1 MKDNG
6 ILKTIKLSYVI
17 ISALECV
24 LGLVMLFYP
33 GFSLSAMGVI
43 LGVGLLVFGA
53 VELVVY
59 FTGNAPLLMSR
70 NVLAMGIFFAVL
82 GVIVIANPLELMNFI
97 CIMVGIGILAG
108 SLFKIQT
115 VLEAR
120 RYVSAGGWWLTF
132 AALLLSAAAGIVLI
146 FSPNASANVLVILLG
161 ISLLFNGVLNICDV
175 TYISRYVK
183 KAKDYYRNNFD
194 YSDVVYDD
202 SDDTHLDE

>member
-6 ILKTIKLSYVI
+6 ILKTVKLSYVI

-53 VELVVY
+53 VELMVY

-70 NVLAMGIFFAVL
+70 NVLA
-82 GVIVIANPLELMNFI
+82 
-97 CIMVGIGILAG
+97 MVGIGILAG

-183 KAKDYYRNNFD
+183 KAKDYYRNNLD

>member
-6 ILKTIKLSYVI
+6 ILKTVKLSYVI

-43 LGVGLLVFGA
+43 LGAGLLVFGA

-97 CIMVGIGILAG
+97 CIMVGIGILAF
-108 SLFKIQT
+108 SRYRPCL
-115 VLEAR
+115 R
-120 RYVSAGGWWLTF
+120 RGAMSRRAAGG
-132 AALLLSAAAGIVLI
+132 
-146 FSPNASANVLVILLG
+146 
-161 ISLLFNGVLNICDV
+161 
-175 TYISRYVK
+175 
-183 KAKDYYRNNFD
+183 
-194 YSDVVYDD
+194 
-202 SDDTHLDE
+202 

>member
-1 MKDNG
+1 MKENG
-6 ILKTIKLSYVI
+6 ALRTVKLSYII

-53 VELVVY
+53 VELAVY
-59 FTGNAPLLMSR
+59 FTGSAPLLLSR

-82 GVIVIANPLELMNFI
+82 GVIVIANPLEMMNFI
-97 CIMVGIGILAG
+97 CIMVGVSILAG
-108 SLFKIQT
+108 SLFKIQA
-115 VLEAR
+115 VLEVK
-120 RYVSAGGWWLTF
+120 RYALGGGWWLTF
-132 AALLLSAAAGIVLI
+132 AALVLSVAAGVVLI

-161 ISLLFNGVLNICDV
+161 VSLLSNGALNLCDV
-175 TYISRYVK
+175 LYISRYVK
-183 KAKDYYRNNFD
+183 KAKEYYRNNLD

-202 SDDTHLDE
+202 SDDTHLED

>member
-6 ILKTIKLSYVI
+6 ILKTVKLSYVI

-43 LGVGLLVFGA
+43 LGAGLLVFGA

-161 ISLLFNGVLNICDV
+161 ISLLFNGDRK
-175 TYISRYVK
+175 S
-183 KAKDYYRNNFD
+183 
-194 YSDVVYDD
+194 VV
-202 SDDTHLDE
+202 

>member
-6 ILKTIKLSYVI
+6 ILKTVKLSYVI

-43 LGVGLLVFGA
+43 LGAGLLVFGA

-108 SLFKIQT
+108 SLFQ
-115 VLEAR
+115 
-120 RYVSAGGWWLTF
+120 
-132 AALLLSAAAGIVLI
+132 
-146 FSPNASANVLVILLG
+146 
-161 ISLLFNGVLNICDV
+161 
-175 TYISRYVK
+175 
-183 KAKDYYRNNFD
+183 
-194 YSDVVYDD
+194 
-202 SDDTHLDE
+202 DTDRA

>member
-1 MKDNG
+1 MNDNG
-6 ILKTIKLSYVI
+6 VLKTVKLTYVI

-33 GFSLSAMGVI
+33 GFSLTAMGVI
-43 LGVGLLVFGA
+43 LGIGLLVFGA
-53 VELVVY
+53 MELVLY
-59 FTGNAPLLMSR
+59 FTGTAPLLVSR
-70 NVLAMGIFFAVL
+70 NVLAMGIFFAAL
-82 GVIVIANPLELMNFI
+82 GVIVIANPMELMNFI

-115 VLEAR
+115 VLEAK
-120 RYVSAGGWWLTF
+120 RYISVGGWWLTF
-132 AALLLSAAAGIVLI
+132 ATLLLSAVAGVVLV

-161 ISLLFNGVLNICDV
+161 MSLLFNGLLNICDV
-175 TYISRYVK
+175 MYISRYVK
-183 KAKDYYRNNFD
+183 KAKKYYRNNLD